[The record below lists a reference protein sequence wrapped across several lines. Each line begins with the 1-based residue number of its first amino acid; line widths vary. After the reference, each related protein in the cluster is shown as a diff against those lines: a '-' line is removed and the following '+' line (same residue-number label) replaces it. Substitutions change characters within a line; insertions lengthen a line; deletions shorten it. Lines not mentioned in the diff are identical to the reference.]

1 MGETSWDNCFV
12 AAPLPDH
19 TVPSVKVELYWVFA
33 STCAHKHAVMRS
45 SVINQ
50 SCLWWK
56 KWRRVLSAMILFY
69 WTGRVRMGSIG
80 DNLRWQKLLS
90 CSNWNHEVF
99 LDSCKC
105 PSQSAQT
112 LNRLHQ
118 TRERIQ
124 QQTVWKMHEWVWGSL
139 SSQSVRNNTFSVLN
153 GFVIMVNIMS
163 CFF

>member
-50 SCLWWK
+50 FVVFVVKKMAACTFSHDTFLLDWK
-56 KWRRVLSAMILFY
+56 
-69 WTGRVRMGSIG
+69 GSNGCKIG

-118 TRERIQ
+118 TREPPW
-124 QQTVWKMHEWVWGSL
+124 TKSVWCLCEPCANTAANCLKDAWVN
-139 SSQSVRNNTFSVLN
+139 VRFS
-153 GFVIMVNIMS
+153 FITK
-163 CFF
+163 CKK